1 METHLPCDERAEAFK
16 RKRNAFS
23 DWTDLGRWSMYA
35 GSIGGPTSRRFPSTG
50 MMGIYGNIWELDS
63 GNHQGPYGLTVMLCY
78 FQVIELLLVGG
89 LEYLLFSTIWDNPS
103 HWLYNNIFSRWF
115 KTTNQIVFSP
125 VEAPSHWGWS
135 CRYWSS
141 ILSCQAVQMRVVL
154 SITKRSGLT

>member
-23 DWTDLGRWSMYA
+23 D
-35 GSIGGPTSRRFPSTG
+35 GPTWAVGRCMLDRSGADLTSFSVTG

-103 HWLYNNIFSRWF
+103 H
-115 KTTNQIVFSP
+115 
-125 VEAPSHWGWS
+125 
-135 CRYWSS
+135 
-141 ILSCQAVQMRVVL
+141 
-154 SITKRSGLT
+154 